1 MLARPLLWRC
11 FMSRFFRALAAA
23 ACFAF
28 ALPACD
34 SGGDDTTGDEQ
45 NATAA
50 TGSFELFQ
58 GDDGQFRFQLLARNG
73 ERILASQGYASRTGA
88 KNGIKS
94 VQTNGA
100 NKARYVVETADNG
113 EFYFNLK
120 AGNGQV
126 IGVSETYTTKS
137 NAQAGVDAVVRALAS
152 ASTVDALAGA
162 IRFESFKGQDGKTY
176 FRLRA
181 GNGQIVLSSQGY
193 ASKSGADGGIS
204 TVKKNGVDASRFDV
218 FEGVNG
224 QHTFRLKAGNGQ
236 IIGRG
241 EMYASKS
248 NAFRAAE
255 RVRELLRELTQV
267 GDATDTDF
275 QGEVSRASEGLWYT
289 SESDYPFTFV
299 RDEQSAEG
307 GITEELVR
315 DSFGALVDADSSAD
329 KPMADLFAMEATW
342 DAWKGQLHSCADP
355 NDDSP
360 EGLAQCSK
368 MRNLEQVL
376 EANLH
381 DVKVFYFG
389 ANGEPGSVD
398 GTAVSIFIVGYTAE
412 GNLAG
417 VRTIAIW
424 T

>member
-1 MLARPLLWRC
+1 MLLPKLNV
-11 FMSRFFRALAAA
+11 FRALAAA
-23 ACFAF
+23 ACLAF

-34 SGGDDTTGDEQ
+34 SGDDDTTGDEQ

-50 TGSFELFQ
+50 SGSFEIFQ
-58 GDDGQFRFQLLARNG
+58 SEDGQFRFQLL
-73 ERILASQGYASRTGA
+73 A

-100 NKARYVVETADNG
+100 SKAKYTVETADNG

-126 IGVSETYTTKS
+126 IGTSETYTTKS
-137 NAQAGVDAVVRALAS
+137 SAQGGVDAVIRALAS
-152 ASTVDALAGA
+152 ASTADAAAGA
-162 IRFESFKGQDGKTY
+162 VRFETFKGQDAKTY

-181 GNGQIVLSSQGY
+181 ANGQIVLSSQGY
-193 ASKSGADGGIS
+193 ASKSSAESGIA
-204 TVKKNGVDASRFDV
+204 TVKKNGIDASRFDV

-224 QHTFRLKAGNGQ
+224 QHTFRLKSGNGQ

-248 NAFRAAE
+248 GAFAAVE
-255 RVRELLRELTQV
+255 RIRDLIRQLAAV
-267 GDATDTDF
+267 GDVTDVDL
-275 QGEVSRASEGLWYT
+275 QSEVTRVSEGLWYM
-289 SESDYPFTFV
+289 SESDYPFSFV
-299 RDEQSAEG
+299 RATDAEVVS
-307 GITEELVR
+307 EAAVR
-315 DSFGALVDADSSAD
+315 EAFAAAVDADPDAD
-329 KPMADLFAMEATW
+329 KPMADLFSMQATW
-342 DAWKGQLHSCADP
+342 EEWKGQMHSCADP

-360 EGLAQCSK
+360 EGLEQCSK

-376 EANLH
+376 ESNLE
-381 DVKVFYFG
+381 DIQVFYFG
-389 ANGEPGSVD
+389 ADGAPGSVD
-398 GTAVSIFIVGYTAE
+398 GTAVSIFIVGTTPE
-412 GNLAG
+412 GSLAG

>member
-1 MLARPLLWRC
+1 MNRILR
-11 FMSRFFRALAAA
+11 SLAAA
-23 ACFAF
+23 ACLAF

-34 SGGDDTTGDEQ
+34 SDSGSQADEQ
-45 NATAA
+45 DVTAA
-50 TGSFELFQ
+50 TGSFEIFQ
-58 GDDGQFRFQLLARNG
+58 SDDGQYRFQLLAKNG
-73 ERILASQGYASRTGA
+73 ERILASQGYSSRSGA
-88 KNGIKS
+88 KSGITSVKKNG
-94 VQTNGA
+94 VD
-100 NKARYVVETADNG
+100 KARFAVEQADSG

-120 AGNGQV
+120 SSNGQV
-126 IGVSETYTTKS
+126 IGTSETYATKS
-137 NAQAGVDAVVRALAS
+137 NANAGVDAVIRALAS
-152 ASTVDALAGA
+152 VTSADAEAGA
-162 IRFESFKGQDGKTY
+162 VRFETFKSSSGKTY

-181 GNGQIVLSSQGY
+181 ANGQIVLQSQGY
-193 ASKSGADGGIS
+193 GSKSSAESGIA
-204 TVKKNGVDASRFDV
+204 TVKKNGVDASKFDV
-218 FEGVNG
+218 VEGTNG

-255 RVRELLRELTQV
+255 RVRELLRELTAV
-267 GDATDTDF
+267 GDATDVEF
-275 QGEVSRASEGLWYT
+275 QAEVGTAADGLYYM

-299 RDEQSAEG
+299 RAEQSEEAAV
-307 GITEELVR
+307 TEELVR
-315 DSFGALVDADSSAD
+315 EAFASVVDGDPDAD
-329 KPMADLFAMEATW
+329 KPLAELFAMESTW
-342 DAWKGQLHSCADP
+342 DEWKDAKHSCADP

-360 EGLAQCSK
+360 EGLAQCTK

-381 DVKVFYFG
+381 DMKVFYFG

-398 GTAVSIFIVGYTAE
+398 GTAVSLFIVGYTAE

>member
-1 MLARPLLWRC
+1 MNRL
-11 FMSRFFRALAAA
+11 FRALAAT
-23 ACFAF
+23 ACLAF

-34 SGGDDTTGDEQ
+34 GGGEDTTGDEQ

-50 TGSFELFQ
+50 TGTFEIFQ
-58 GDDGQFRFQLLARNG
+58 GADGQFRFQLLAKNG
-73 ERILASQGYASRTGA
+73 ERILASEGYTSRSGA

-100 NKARYVVETADNG
+100 NKARYAVETADNG

-120 AGNGQV
+120 SGNGQV
-126 IGVSETYTTKS
+126 IGTSETYTSKS

-152 ASTVDALAGA
+152 ASTADALAGA
-162 IRFESFKGQDGKTY
+162 VRFETFKGKGGKTY
-176 FRLRA
+176 FRFRA
-181 GNGQIVLSSQGY
+181 ANGQIVLSSQGY
-193 ASKSGADGGIS
+193 ASKSSADSGIA
-204 TVKKNGVDASRFDV
+204 TVKKNGIDASKFDV
-218 FEGVNG
+218 FEGANG

-255 RVRELLRELTQV
+255 TVRELLRELTQA

-275 QGEVSRASEGLWYT
+275 EGEVTRSSEGLWYM

-299 RDEQSAEG
+299 RNPSAENAEVS
-307 GITEELVR
+307 EELVR
-315 DSFGALVDADSSAD
+315 DAFASVVDADSDAD
-329 KPMADLFAMEATW
+329 KPLADLFAMEATW

-376 EANLH
+376 EANLEGI
-381 DVKVFYFG
+381 KVFYFG
-389 ANGEPGSVD
+389 ADGEPGSVD
-398 GTAVSIFIVGYTAE
+398 GTAVSIFIVGYTPE
-412 GNLAG
+412 GSLAG